1 MPLLLVLYL
10 LQGSSSA
17 PPHRGPHLRWP
28 QAASFT
34 SRIHLCAMK
43 TLTSSS
49 PLCWREAHSFSA
61 TNALKGPRLVSGA
74 PGRAVTIQCHYAPL
88 SVNRHQRK
96 YWCRLGPPTQ
106 TCYTIVSTNHYIHRA
121 YRGRVAL
128 ADFPHS
134 GRFEVRLSQLS
145 LDDVGLYRCGIGV
158 RNDMLFFSMNLTIS
172 AGPSDVVPTALP
184 APGELVTTSFE
195 TVSPAAN
202 KWTSGATQILGQG
215 SEWDRAAPTSGTR
228 KITAS
233 AKERQTPLP
242 SREIVPEMGSR
253 VEGSITTTVTRAES
267 PASKLRSVSST
278 TEDAWVWGTRRSVT
292 HRARVSEDERKM
304 TTTQG
309 NWPGEETERVRIA
322 LDAARKTI
330 RTIKP
335 SVGVSEQA
343 AWEATVVSQQ
353 RVSGS
358 TEGSILAPGMW
369 TFKTL
374 DIEVASLEGSTDRD
388 LESTVGDSG
397 QQGDNDPQATP
408 GQDLAAGP
416 PRPLGKGS
424 SMKSAFPEEES
435 SSQILTPVS
444 TALALVLLVALV
456 LLQRKFQRKRT
467 SQEVERTSR
476 VTLIQ
481 MTHFLE
487 LDPQPDQLSH
497 VDKKILQGDSPP
509 TQATLTP

>member
-1 MPLLLVLYL
+1 
-10 LQGSSSA
+10 
-17 PPHRGPHLRWP
+17 
-28 QAASFT
+28 
-34 SRIHLCAMK
+34 
-43 TLTSSS
+43 
-49 PLCWREAHSFSA
+49 
-61 TNALKGPRLVSGA
+61 
-74 PGRAVTIQCHYAPL
+74 
-88 SVNRHQRK
+88 
-96 YWCRLGPPTQ
+96 
-106 TCYTIVSTNHYIHRA
+106 
-121 YRGRVAL
+121 
-128 ADFPHS
+128 
-134 GRFEVRLSQLS
+134 
-145 LDDVGLYRCGIGV
+145 
-158 RNDMLFFSMNLTIS
+158 
-172 AGPSDVVPTALP
+172 VVPTALP

-309 NWPGEETERVRIA
+309 NWPGEETERVKIA

-424 SMKSAFPEEES
+424 SMKRYVQSPSLSWDRTSVPLHSPFL
-435 SSQILTPVS
+435 QLTSLPLYLQYDTKDRGLTHQLLS
-444 TALALVLLVALV
+444 PTEGPYCGNATRVLLCG
-456 LLQRKFQRKRT
+456 LQAKCK
-467 SQEVERTSR
+467 
-476 VTLIQ
+476 
-481 MTHFLE
+481 
-487 LDPQPDQLSH
+487 
-497 VDKKILQGDSPP
+497 
-509 TQATLTP
+509 